1 MRKLGMELERQ
12 INEANEY
19 YREKE
24 IALIYKKPTP
34 VQIVRVNYP
43 KRSRAKIIEAY
54 YKTPSTTDYNG
65 IYQGLYIDFEAKE
78 TNSKTSFPLANIQ
91 PHQINH
97 LKKVFA
103 HKGIAFI
110 IFKWVYFDKTYV
122 MDLKYILPWYSSGR
136 KSIPYSAFLKDAWQI
151 KTGDSPCLNYLK
163 CVDKI
168 INAQKLD
175 NFFFTNE
182 RFEEGDY

>member
-1 MRKLGMELERQ
+1 MELERQ